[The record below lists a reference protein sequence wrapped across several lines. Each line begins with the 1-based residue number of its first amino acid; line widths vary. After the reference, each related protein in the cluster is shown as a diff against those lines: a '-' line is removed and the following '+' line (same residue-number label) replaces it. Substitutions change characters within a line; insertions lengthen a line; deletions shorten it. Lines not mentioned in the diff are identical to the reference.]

1 MLSEAW
7 HRQVPVSDFLSAKK
21 HIQYFGISK
30 LIVLEILLLIYS
42 LIREVCSAL
51 RQTFDLSEPQ
61 WFIIRISEGR
71 KKIGRIMNCKI
82 TFICLMSNHKYL
94 CALAVVMTVGACCC
108 VPMWA
113 QQRMS
118 LRTLFDLADE
128 QNQRIKVSE
137 AALKAA
143 EEGVASAKA
152 AMLPSVEFGVQGS
165 YTGNAFMMSRGFSA
179 SGTTEYIVPGLGP
192 QQVQNGKQP
201 TPHWGNSFTAQASQV
216 IYAGGAIRS
225 GIEMAKLGRQLAELD
240 VEKNRQEVR
249 FLLTGYYL
257 DLYRLQNQSQVIAR
271 NIELTEKVIEQMKA
285 RREQGTVLKN
295 DITRYELQQQSLLL
309 AKTQVDDAQKI
320 IRHQIATAIH
330 LPDGEDFEVE
340 GFEGLERFEGFE
352 GFEGSKGYE
361 GLRCDG
367 EALWQQR
374 ATDHNIDIRRTS
386 LATEL
391 SEQKVRNA
399 RAASLPSVA
408 VVAENSLSGP
418 YTADLIPKNANVNVW
433 FVGVGVKYNLSNLW
447 KNRHDIRKAKHE
459 STQARESVR
468 MVREDVESGVQATY
482 TNLLTS
488 ATEVQTQEK
497 QVELADQNY
506 AVVRNRYANDLA
518 LLTDMLDASNMKLSA
533 DMALVNARINMLYN
547 YFKLKYITNTL

>member
-1 MLSEAW
+1 MFMLSEAW
-7 HRQVPVSDFLSAKK
+7 HRQVSVSDFLSAKK
-21 HIQYFGISK
+21 HIQYFWISK

-71 KKIGRIMNCKI
+71 KKIRRIMNCKI

-165 YTGNAFMMSRGFSA
+165 YTGNAFMMSRGFST

-340 GFEGLERFEGFE
+340 GFEGFEGLEKFE
-352 GFEGSKGYE
+352 GLE
-361 GLRCDG
+361 GLRYDG

-374 ATDHNIDIRRTS
+374 ATDHNIDIRRAS

-468 MVREDVESGVQATY
+468 MVREDVENGVQATY

-533 DMALVNARINMLYN
+533 DMALVNARINVLYN